1 MGLEEMRARN
11 ANGKL
16 DKLIKATSRTSM
28 GKKTTYTK
36 DVTYYPER
44 NAEGNGSAI
53 IRFLP
58 GLDSE
63 DNPYYVEKFQHGF
76 QENGKWYVENCP
88 STIGREDCPVCNENF
103 DIIKSYGQW
112 DDCPE
117 DVKKYLGKKRGRSSG
132 YEAGYFC
139 NILVIKDPAN
149 PDNEGKVFKFKY
161 GRHIHNLIMEKAQPV
176 DNGFGV
182 IPEAIDVFDL
192 ESGANF
198 MFIIRKKDNMAN
210 YDKSEF
216 EKSSPC
222 PKFNAE
228 DQVPLL
234 TITHESQ
241 FKTASELNTIYAKVM
256 NKTVPTKSAEEMAGS
271 KSADSTPVDS
281 KKATDVVS
289 EPEGLAEDVPDDD
302 NLAYFQSLANEVNI

>member
-1 MGLEEMRARN
+1 MGLEEIRTRN
-11 ANGKL
+11 INGRM
-16 DKLIKATSRTSM
+16 DKLVKAMAKTSM

-36 DVTYYPER
+36 DETYYPER
-44 NAEGNGSAI
+44 NAEGNASAI

-112 DDCPE
+112 DDCPK
-117 DVKKYLGKKRGRSSG
+117 DVQEYLSKKRGRNAG
-132 YEAGYFC
+132 YESGYFC
-139 NILVIKDPAN
+139 NILVVKDPVN
-149 PDNEGKVFKFKY
+149 PDLEGKVKKFKF
-161 GRHIHNLIMEKAQPV
+161 GRHIMGLILDKAQPQ
-176 DNGFGV
+176 DDGLGETAE
-182 IPEAIDVFDL
+182 PIDVFDL
-192 ESGANF
+192 VSGANF
-198 MFIIRKKDNMAN
+198 KFIIRKKDGRAN
-210 YDKSEF
+210 YDKCEF
-216 EKSSPC
+216 DKPSLC

-234 TITHESQ
+234 TIIHESQ
-241 FKTASELNTIYAKVM
+241 FKTASELNTIYEKVM
-256 NKTVPTKSAEEMAGS
+256 NKTVPTKSAEEMTGS
-271 KSADSTPVDS
+271 KSSDSTPVDS

-289 EPEGLAEDVPDDD
+289 ETEGLAEDVPDDD
-302 NLAYFQSLANEVNI
+302 NLAYFQSLASEVNI